1 MTIVTPTATLT
12 ATPATPAPAASI
24 SFADQSYNPRLQINL
39 AQQGFEQAT
48 DAQCHALPVALAGKD
63 LLMSADT
70 GSGKT
75 LAYVI
80 PALNKI
86 LNTKA
91 VGFSTRCLILVPT
104 RELAHQVLS
113 LTNKLIKG
121 TKVKAALILGGED
134 YHYQQALL
142 RKNPDLV
149 IATPG
154 RFMEHQRK
162 NQTDTKHLEL
172 LVIDEADRMLEL
184 GFCEDVEAI
193 AEACN
198 PNRQTLFYSATLHRP
213 KVQEMAEVLLKN
225 PVDIRLNDATQVQEN
240 IKQMVVV
247 CDDIEHKKRVL
258 AWLLAH
264 EPAKKHLIFC
274 NSRKLSEDLAN
285 FLKSHSV
292 NAVALHGELPQ
303 DLRNDITR
311 QYRQHSFNTL
321 VATEVAAR
329 GLDIDGV
336 ELVINFDM
344 ARNLDDYLHRTGRTG
359 RAGAEGKA
367 INLVNISE
375 RGLLLSVE
383 KAQGKAL
390 ERMVIKGH
398 EAKEHRDA
406 VSTAKQTPKPKVNK
420 PTPKSRKE
428 AAEERQAQTNAASI
442 WGDGNMPFGKKKL

>member
-1 MTIVTPTATLT
+1 MTKPTPVV
-12 ATPATPAPAASI
+12 PAPVPQI
-24 SFADQSYNPRLQINL
+24 SFADQAYNPRLKINI
-39 AQQGFEQAT
+39 AQQGFEHAT
-48 DAQCHALPVALAGKD
+48 EAQCHALPAALAGHD

-80 PALNKI
+80 PALNQI

-91 VGFSTRCLILVPT
+91 IGFSTRCLILVPT

-121 TKVKAALILGGED
+121 TKLQAALILGGED

-142 RKNPDLV
+142 RKNPDVV

-162 NQTDTKHLEL
+162 NQTDTEHLEM
-172 LVIDEADRMLEL
+172 LVVDEADRMLEL
-184 GFCEDVEAI
+184 GFCEDVESI
-193 AEACN
+193 AAACN
-198 PNRQTLFYSATLHRP
+198 VNRQTLFYSATLHSP
-213 KVQEMAEVLLKN
+213 KVQGMAQVLLKN
-225 PVDIRLNDATQVQEN
+225 PVDIRLNDATQVQDN
-240 IKQMVVV
+240 IKQMIVV

-258 AWLLAH
+258 SWLLAH
-264 EPAKKHLIFC
+264 ETAKKHLIFC

-285 FLKSHSV
+285 FLQSHNI
-292 NAVALHGELPQ
+292 NAVALHGDLPQ

-311 QYRQHSFNTL
+311 QFRQHSFNTL

-359 RAGAEGKA
+359 RAGAQGKA
-367 INLVNISE
+367 INLVNITE

-383 KAQGKAL
+383 KAQGKPL

-398 EAKEHRDA
+398 EAQEHRDTESA
-406 VSTAKQTPKPKVNK
+406 AQQTTKAKAKKPSPQSK
-420 PTPKSRKE
+420 KE
-428 AAEERQAQTNAASI
+428 AAQARQAQTNAASL
-442 WGDGNMPFGKKKL
+442 WGDGTMPFGKRKPKI

>member
-1 MTIVTPTATLT
+1 MTT
-12 ATPATPAPAASI
+12 ATPAAPAAPAAPAI
-24 SFADQSYNPRLQINL
+24 IFADQDYNPRLKINI
-39 AQQGFEQAT
+39 AQQGFEHAT
-48 DAQCHALPVALAGKD
+48 AAQRHALPTALAGHD

-80 PALNKI
+80 PVLNQI

-91 VGFSTRCLILVPT
+91 IGLSTRCLILVPT

-121 TKVKAALILGGED
+121 TKLQAALILGGED

-162 NQTDTKHLEL
+162 NQTDTEHLEF

-184 GFCEDVEAI
+184 GFCEDVESI
-193 AEACN
+193 AAACN
-198 PNRQTLFYSATLHRP
+198 AKRQTLFYSATLHSP
-213 KVQEMAEVLLKN
+213 KVQEMAQVLLKN
-225 PVDIRLNDATQVQEN
+225 PIDIRLNDATQVQQN
-240 IKQMVVV
+240 IKQIAVV

-258 AWLLAH
+258 SWLLAH
-264 EPAKKHLIFC
+264 ETAKKHLIFC
-274 NSRKLSEDLAN
+274 NSRKLSEELAN
-285 FLKSHSV
+285 FLQSHNI
-292 NAVALHGELPQ
+292 NAVALHGDLPQ

-359 RAGAEGKA
+359 RAGAQGKA
-367 INLVNISE
+367 INLVNITE
-375 RGLLLSVE
+375 RGLLLRVE
-383 KAQGKAL
+383 KAQGKPLA
-390 ERMVIKGH
+390 RMVIKGH

-406 VSTAKQTPKPKVNK
+406 VSATKQTVKAKVKKPSPLSK
-420 PTPKSRKE
+420 KE
-428 AAEERQAQTNAASI
+428 AVQERQAQTNAASI
-442 WGDGNMPFGKKKL
+442 WGDGTKPFGKKKT

>member
-1 MTIVTPTATLT
+1 
-12 ATPATPAPAASI
+12 
-24 SFADQSYNPRLQINL
+24 
-39 AQQGFEQAT
+39 
-48 DAQCHALPVALAGKD
+48 
-63 LLMSADT
+63 MSADT

-80 PALNKI
+80 PALNKV

-121 TKVKAALILGGED
+121 TKLQAALILGGED

-184 GFCEDVEAI
+184 GFCEDVETI

-198 PNRQTLFYSATLHRP
+198 PKRQTLFYSATLHSP

-225 PVDIRLNDATQVQEN
+225 PVDIRLNDATQVQDN
-240 IKQMVVV
+240 IKQVVVV

-258 AWLLAH
+258 SWLLAH
-264 EPAKKHLIFC
+264 ESAKKHLIFC
-274 NSRKLSEDLAN
+274 NSRKLSEELAN
-285 FLKSHSV
+285 FLQSHTI

-321 VATEVAAR
+321 IATEVAAR

-359 RAGAEGKA
+359 RAGAQGKA
-367 INLVNISE
+367 INLVNITE

-383 KAQGKAL
+383 KAQGNAL
-390 ERMVIKGH
+390 ERMVIRGL
-398 EAKEHRDA
+398 EAKEHRDT
-406 VSTAKQTPKPKVNK
+406 VSAAKQTAKAKPKKAAVLSK
-420 PTPKSRKE
+420 KE
-428 AAEERQAQTNAASI
+428 AAQERQAQTNAASI
-442 WGDGNMPFGKKKL
+442 WGDGNMPFGKKKP